1 MNADSKNTT
10 TTVTL
15 TEEEMS
21 VTMAALDLAVKQGG
35 LNSASKI
42 LPLAIKFSEASTATG
57 DV

>member
-1 MNADSKNTT
+1 MSNTQETT
-10 TTVTL
+10 TATVTL

-35 LNSASKI
+35 LNSASRI
-42 LPLAIKFSEASTATG
+42 LPLAIKFSEASTATS